1 MTVSPLSISRF
12 RKSLSTQRAGPH
24 IHICCV
30 VCVTGRC
37 TDAGRR
43 DTRAMLFLVVDD
55 VLGLPIVDGVLG
67 LPIIDDVL
75 GLCGDVASCDDMASQ

>member
-1 MTVSPLSISRF
+1 M
-12 RKSLSTQRAGPH
+12 
-24 IHICCV
+24 
-30 VCVTGRC
+30 TGRC